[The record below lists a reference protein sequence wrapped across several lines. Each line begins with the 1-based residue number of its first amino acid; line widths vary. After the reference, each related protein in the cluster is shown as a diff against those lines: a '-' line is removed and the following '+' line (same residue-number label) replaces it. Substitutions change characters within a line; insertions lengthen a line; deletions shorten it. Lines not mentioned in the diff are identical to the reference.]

1 MKTTLQSSL
10 TLLDKTY
17 LVYQQLQDLSW
28 KPGVA
33 NKVLYWKNFIGKN
46 VWVMMEEWD
55 SPQRVILFSVGLGI
69 DKDGNY
75 FGHAKV
81 WQGNRFWWTDCKYL
95 YENIEDIP
103 IALEEDVD
111 GFGYRRVARRFFI

>member
-75 FGHAKV
+75 LDMRKFGKAIDFGGLTV
-81 WQGNRFWWTDCKYL
+81 
-95 YENIEDIP
+95 NIYMKI
-103 IALEEDVD
+103 
-111 GFGYRRVARRFFI
+111 